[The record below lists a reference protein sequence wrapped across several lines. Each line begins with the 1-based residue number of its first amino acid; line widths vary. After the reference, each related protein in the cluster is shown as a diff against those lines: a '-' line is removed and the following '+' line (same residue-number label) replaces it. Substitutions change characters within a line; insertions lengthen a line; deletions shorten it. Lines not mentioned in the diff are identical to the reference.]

1 MTIRKTWLAAGI
13 LALIAQVMAALIK
26 SGLLAKKSGRAKT
39 AGLVMNVM
47 SMLVFI
53 VAWGMYVGSGPTAPP
68 GNFS

>member
-1 MTIRKTWLAAGI
+1 MAIRKTWLAVGI

-26 SGLLAKKSGRAKT
+26 SGLVAKRSKRAKT
-39 AGLVMNVM
+39 VGPIMNFT
-47 SMLVFI
+47 SLLVFI